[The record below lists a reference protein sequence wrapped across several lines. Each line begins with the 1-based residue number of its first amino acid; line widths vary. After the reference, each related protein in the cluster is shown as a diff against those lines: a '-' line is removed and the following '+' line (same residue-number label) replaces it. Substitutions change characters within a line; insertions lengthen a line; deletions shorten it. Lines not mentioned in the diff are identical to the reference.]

1 MFDLSKFTDSVSQWI
16 GGNPVQDMLSSSDLI
31 AALTGSGLS
40 LQNLQALDADHLL
53 SLLHSQGIDV
63 STLAPEQLQQLMET
77 IANTS
82 ANFWNGT

>member
-1 MFDLSKFTDSVSQWI
+1 MFDLSKFTDSVSLWI
-16 GGNPVQDMLSSSDLI
+16 SGNPVQNMLSSSDLI

-53 SLLHSQGIDV
+53 GLLHSQGIDV

-77 IANTS
+77 IASTN
-82 ANFWNGT
+82 ADFWNRT